1 MDIGKIPIEKLW
13 GYIMRY
19 PKEYQAQERIETRKD
34 LQLIEKMMK
43 VNFAFLC
50 AGFILMQVIGLL
62 IN

>member
-1 MDIGKIPIEKLW
+1 
-13 GYIMRY
+13 MRY

-43 VNFAFLC
+43 VKFAFLC

>member
-1 MDIGKIPIEKLW
+1 
-13 GYIMRY
+13 MRY
-19 PKEYQAQERIETRKD
+19 PKEYQAQERIEARKD

-43 VNFAFLC
+43 VYFAFLC